1 MWYHLDQYFIKS
13 EYLRLQ
19 ETLFL
24 ARNVTALS
32 YRPDFGLL
40 PLIHSCKKK
49 VYWEQVI
56 YTLNFRDD
64 IVVPKYLQR
73 SQLERIMK
81 PFIFLE
87 VSFQN
92 VCAIYDT

>member
-1 MWYHLDQYFIKS
+1 MLQPCHIVQTLDC
-13 EYLRLQ
+13 
-19 ETLFL
+19 
-24 ARNVTALS
+24 
-32 YRPDFGLL
+32 LL
-40 PLIHSCKKK
+40 PLVHSCKKK

-56 YTLNFRDD
+56 YTLNFKDD

-81 PFIFLE
+81 QFIFLE